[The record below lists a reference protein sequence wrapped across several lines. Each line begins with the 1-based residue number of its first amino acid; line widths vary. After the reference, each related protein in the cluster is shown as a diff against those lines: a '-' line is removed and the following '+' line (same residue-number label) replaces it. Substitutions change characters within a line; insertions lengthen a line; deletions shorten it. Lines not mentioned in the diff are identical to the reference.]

1 MASSGPVEGVRR
13 MIGLL
18 MVMRPGLN
26 DWAVGNEPVIRVL
39 RRMRVARLASRTMG
53 DQASRA
59 NQDIMP
65 APPGA

>member
-18 MVMRPGLN
+18 MVMRPGSN
-26 DWAVGNEPVIRVL
+26 DWAAGNEPVIRVL
-39 RRMRVARLASRTMG
+39 RTIRVARLASRIMG
-53 DQASRA
+53 DHASRA